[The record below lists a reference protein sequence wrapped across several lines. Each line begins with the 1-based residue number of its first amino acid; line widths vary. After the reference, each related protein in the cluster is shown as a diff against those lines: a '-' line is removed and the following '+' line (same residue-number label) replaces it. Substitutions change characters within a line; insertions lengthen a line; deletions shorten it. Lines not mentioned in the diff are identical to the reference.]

1 MQHEWRRAHWL
12 IAPSVQPTS
21 VLVVDATG
29 CHLTFSSILAAFL
42 AATPPVLAHHSFA
55 MFDNTKEVELVGEV
69 REFQWTNPHIWIQL
83 AVNENGKTIVY
94 SIEGS
99 SPNGLS
105 RRGWKRTTFKPGGSF
120 ERATGADGTTV
131 NR

>member
-1 MQHEWRRAHWL
+1 
-12 IAPSVQPTS
+12 
-21 VLVVDATG
+21 
-29 CHLTFSSILAAFL
+29 
-42 AATPPVLAHHSFA
+42 
-55 MFDNTKEVELVGEV
+55 MFDNTKEVELVGEA

-120 ERATGADGTTV
+120 VRATGADGTAV
-131 NR
+131 SR